1 MVLKFDGIIDL
12 QPEFSFVC
20 GAGSQCCA
28 CKSPI
33 PGRAGKSAKKLLDRE
48 RPFSLGLAGSLSFF
62 VPPPSRAFRYARGHL
77 HVSRFARRT
86 KKKERLHV
94 VSQRATHLKGEAL

>member
-1 MVLKFDGIIDL
+1 MTAILRDASGKMHHGILFD
-12 QPEFSFVC
+12 P
-20 GAGSQCCA
+20 
-28 CKSPI
+28 P
-33 PGRAGKSAKKLLDRE
+33 
-48 RPFSLGLAGSLSFF
+48 LGLAGSLSFF